1 MSGLYGD
8 ILVFYS
14 EQFQRFEAF
23 YQIARVGSGYDR
35 IDDPFY
41 ITGIIQTG
49 NGASVVGT
57 AGRLSQYS
65 NWRSLAASDEKQLW
79 TYQKQ
84 ELRTYIRYDG
94 EIYVIGKRLDWSKEA
109 GFYAYQLAKLIG
121 DNGDQE
127 DTLVIKEGT
136 F

>member
-14 EQFQRFEAF
+14 EQFQDFEAF
-23 YQIARVGSGYDR
+23 YQIARVGSGYDKLG
-35 IDDPFY
+35 DSFK

-49 NGASVVGT
+49 NGASIVGT
-57 AGRLSQYS
+57 AGRLSQYA
-65 NWRSLAASDEKQLW
+65 NWKTLAVSDEKQLW

-84 ELRTYIRYDG
+84 EFGTYIRYDDS
-94 EIYVIGKRLDWSKEA
+94 IYIIGKRLDWSKEA
-109 GFYAYQLAKLIG
+109 GFYAYKLDKVIG

-127 DTLVIKEGT
+127 GTLVMKEGS

>member
-1 MSGLYGD
+1 MAGIYGD
-8 ILVFYS
+8 MLIYYS

-35 IDDPFY
+35 VGEPFQ

-49 NGASVVGT
+49 NGANVVGT
-57 AGRLSQYS
+57 AGRLSQYA
-65 NWRSLAASDEKQLW
+65 NWRTLAVSDEKQLW

-84 ELRTYIRYDG
+84 KFGTYIRYDG
-94 EIYVIGKRLDWSKEA
+94 EIYTIGKRLDWSKEA

-121 DNGDQE
+121 DNGDQTG
-127 DTLVIKEGT
+127 TLVIKEGS